1 MHLDHVGVSVAN
13 LEAMTEWYCRALG
26 LRESTPFELA
36 AIGLRGTF
44 VIGDDGFALEL
55 LQKEGSQPG
64 LQAPNPNTALLTR
77 GYGHIALRVADVETM
92 HAALLESGASER
104 MAPQNSPEAGVRMS
118 FVADPEGNL
127 IELLDRAGPVGS

>member
-77 GYGHIALRVADVETM
+77 GYGHIALRVADVETT